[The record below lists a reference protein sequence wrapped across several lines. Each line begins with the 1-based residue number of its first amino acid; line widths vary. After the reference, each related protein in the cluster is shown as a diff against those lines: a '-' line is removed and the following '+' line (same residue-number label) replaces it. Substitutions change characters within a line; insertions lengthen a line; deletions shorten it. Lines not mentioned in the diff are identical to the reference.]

1 MVAEGGTTRATVRVA
16 APAKLN
22 LYLHIVGQ
30 RPDGY
35 HLLDT
40 LVAFAGIGDEVSVAP
55 HATIELTL
63 AGPFAKALE
72 AEVDN
77 LEAEVD
83 NIVLRAARALREYT
97 GTKAGAAITLTKR
110 LPVAAGLGGGSADAA
125 ATLVAL
131 RQLWRLTVC
140 DTAIETMALRL
151 GADVPVCLSGG
162 AALVSGIGEIL
173 APAPTLPA
181 AHVVLAGPGSR
192 LATPDVYAAFDA
204 QPTTSTAP
212 AARVGVALPARGA
225 VEFASFLA
233 ERDNDLEP
241 VACRLAPGITDALEM
256 LRSQRGTLLARMS
269 GSGPTCFALFA
280 EAAEAVE
287 AAATVTAARPGWWV
301 AAAPLL
307 GGIARA

>member
-77 LEAEVD
+77 
-83 NIVLRAARALREYT
+83 IVLRAARALPEHT

-192 LATPDVYAAFDA
+192 LVTPDVYAAFDA
-204 QPTTSTAP
+204 QPTTSTAR

-225 VEFASFLA
+225 VELASFLA

>member
-63 AGPFAKALE
+63 TGPFAKALE
-72 AEVDN
+72 AE
-77 LEAEVD
+77 AD
-83 NIVLRAARALREYT
+83 NIVLRAARALREHT

-131 RQLWRLTVC
+131 RRLWRLTIC
-140 DTAIETMALRL
+140 DSAIETMALRL
-151 GADVPVCLSGG
+151 GADVPVCLLGR
-162 AALVSGIGEIL
+162 AAMVSGIGEVL
-173 APAPTLPA
+173 APTPTLPA
-181 AHVVLAGPGSR
+181 AHVVLAGPGFR
-192 LATPDVYAAFDA
+192 LATADVYAAFDA
-204 QPTTSTAP
+204 QPTTSTAR
-212 AARVGVALPARGA
+212 AARAGVALTARGA
-225 VEFASFLA
+225 VELASFLA

-241 VACRLAPGITDALEM
+241 VARRLAPGITDALEM
-256 LRSQRGTLLARMS
+256 LRSRRGTLLARMS
-269 GSGPTCFALFA
+269 GSGATCFALFA
-280 EAAEAVE
+280 EAAEAAE
-287 AAATVTAARPGWWV
+287 AAATVAAARPAWWV

>member
-1 MVAEGGTTRATVRVA
+1 MVAEGDTTMATVRVA

-55 HATIELTL
+55 HAAIELTL

-77 LEAEVD
+77 
-83 NIVLRAARALREYT
+83 IVLRAARALREHT

-131 RQLWRLTVC
+131 RRLWRLTIC
-140 DTAIETMALRL
+140 DSAIETMALRL
-151 GADVPVCLSGG
+151 GADVPVCLLGR
-162 AALVSGIGEIL
+162 AALVSGIGEVL
-173 APAPTLPA
+173 APTETLPA
-181 AHVVLAGPGSR
+181 AHVVLAGPGLR
-192 LATPDVYAAFDA
+192 LATADVYAAFGA
-204 QPTTSTAP
+204 QPTTSTAR
-212 AARVGVALPARGA
+212 AARGRLALPSRGA
-225 VEFASFLA
+225 VELASFLA

-241 VACRLAPGITDALEM
+241 VACRLAPGVADALEI

-280 EAAEAVE
+280 ESGEAAE
-287 AAATVTAARPGWWV
+287 AAATVTAARPGWWI
-301 AAAPLL
+301 ASAPLL